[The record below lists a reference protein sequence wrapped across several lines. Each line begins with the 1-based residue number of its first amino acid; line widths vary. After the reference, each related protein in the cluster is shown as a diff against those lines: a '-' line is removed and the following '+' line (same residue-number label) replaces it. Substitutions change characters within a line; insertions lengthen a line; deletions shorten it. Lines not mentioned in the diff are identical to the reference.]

1 MQWKSI
7 RLNSYN
13 MSSYLL
19 VHIAHKTCCAC
30 RQIRRSISVRKV
42 ISVLSLFHFPQ
53 LPIGILARGI
63 RDGARGSLYVSRVTA
78 MGLAC
83 ALTDTGKDIIQHW
96 SPYRAS
102 SLRLP
107 QPKMRAD
114 STHRIDGP
122 CRYGDCNRQAWRQWR
137 RQGLEVA

>member
-1 MQWKSI
+1 MQWKRI

-19 VHIAHKTCCAC
+19 VHIAHKTCWAC
-30 RQIRRSISVRKV
+30 RQICRSISIRKV
-42 ISVLSLFHFPQ
+42 ISVLSLFHLPQ

-63 RDGARGSLYVSRVTA
+63 RDGARGPWCISRVTA
-78 MGLAC
+78 MVRIEHHRL
-83 ALTDTGKDIIQHW
+83 
-96 SPYRAS
+96 
-102 SLRLP
+102 LP

-137 RQGLEVA
+137 SQGLEVA